1 MLGRANPLSPD
12 LTPGFALE
20 LADGTGLLCAKNR
33 PIGLLELKILE
44 LEVPN
49 LDSPF
54 DITGGPDAFK
64 TRRLNLQHLVV
75 GLPARVLND
84 VVQVAADPETP
95 RGFRQLSVSIE
106 SGHLS
111 FGGQFACNGVVTPV
125 SFQAA
130 PFVQDQDSVAL
141 VFYNIQVH
149 GFLPLPAPVLPQYLA
164 EGLPLKLFTSQQPGL
179 WQCRPSEQFLRFV
192 MPRTGWKVPDT
203 QDAALVAVE
212 TGSDQIVLIAGRD
225 VEPATRKIMAREPS
239 SSAVYEA
246 EQIALWR
253 DTEALMGQGDYN
265 AAYQA
270 YLEQWTKG
278 EGGRFVEDRL
288 LLLGAAGIGHAQNAI
303 DLASEIL
310 EREPKHIG
318 ACLTLAALS
327 EQAEEWGDAEK
338 YLTRVSEL
346 CAKTSDRHGQVGSQ
360 LAAARVAEKVDP
372 IDAQANYE
380 ATINKDRSNVLAHL
394 GLFRLHVR
402 QEQWAQARQVG
413 MRLTRLDLDPNQRAD
428 ILCEL
433 GAICRDGLQDYKQA
447 RLSYERALRTIPDY
461 QPALLGLAETFAAR
475 GEPARAAV
483 YLGRLAEEATRENRK
498 EDVAKLYL
506 RIGRLWEEQLH
517 DSRTACEYYRRILKV
532 YPEHR
537 PVRFRLAELSLADGD
552 LEQARLYFEDIL
564 TLTEVIGD
572 ESERIDAIRANMEL
586 AKIAQELDGREQ
598 EAIDCYERIL
608 ILSPDHQVT
617 LEAIGPLLWRAHRW
631 KRLVEVQKALLE
643 ASDDSSVRQRLHFDC
658 AKILYDRLN
667 EVRGARR
674 HLEAILDDEPTH
686 ADALD
691 LLSSILQMQQDTQA
705 LQERLTQAAQVEE
718 QPSRQSELY
727 AQLYDLLVD
736 LGGEPSQKIDTL
748 CGLLDADPSQV
759 EYADALLDLSQ
770 DAQDPEGIL
779 DALNRRI
786 EAGAE
791 PDQLATWH
799 IEVARI
805 AKDNGDRP
813 GALVHLKDATQ
824 LAPLRSDAWGLM
836 AVLHENS
843 GDYREAILTHSK
855 ALEHFGSEQDEA
867 QRIHG
872 ELARLSRHIGDD
884 ESETLHLG
892 HIVDFGEYTDADC
905 LRLTELLAGLGRHAE
920 LGNRLESWALRGQL
934 LDAESLYMR
943 AARIWETTGEM
954 QRSVEIYERLV
965 RQRGYSAYPAAMAL
979 EVLANQAGD
988 LEEVEKSLL
997 MQLEVAP
1004 PADIPQV
1011 YERLARL
1018 RIAHHSREVA
1028 IQTCEELLEYNPF
1041 SALAYDYLGSDAD
1054 GSKDYLKALDY
1065 GLKYLTNHRQ
1075 PRSTAPDV
1083 LNQRYERIISLASE
1097 LRPPALEDL
1106 TAAYARDFPGQSI
1119 PMVASLS
1126 QSLREEGEFQQLVDL
1141 RLMQHEVGAY
1151 FATTPL
1157 SFELAQLYVQ
1167 ELGDGQEALIW
1178 FKRCNE
1184 ELHDTDFGRRSRDA
1198 IVQILEDDKQYESL
1212 AEACWDFARH
1222 GEDVEETLRWGIQSA
1237 TIFYEKLS
1245 RHEKSS
1251 EVIWH
1256 LLEMGD
1262 AGEHEGELLEL
1273 LRKLSENRGL
1283 VTLLRSSL
1291 DKSWDVE
1298 DGRFK
1303 ELVDLLAYEMQEPQ
1317 EAIVLT
1323 ERAVETFTYL
1333 DIPHRTLTTLFSD
1346 HEDYGDP
1353 AQTLLNW
1360 ANAREGETRLE
1371 ILLERFTLLEKRGEQ
1386 VAATQTLEL
1395 AADCAPDPAPLLEKL
1410 ISRAWEVEAHD
1421 KALEWMQA
1429 LYRELDGEEE
1439 RESCLS
1445 RMVDIALDHC
1455 AAPAVAEEAY
1465 AQSGDKLPIAEKLV
1479 QYYCDIEDYNNALKW
1494 QRTYAD
1500 GQPQGQSR
1508 YDAFVKVGEIALVHA
1523 GRPRVAEQAL
1533 GELRDNAEL
1542 ADQLIQ
1548 YYVDTGDVT
1557 RAMRWLQSV
1566 VEALPDHSGTAHRL
1580 EQWTVLALDEQ
1591 SDVAAAERAVEHASN
1606 KAPLLELLLNY
1617 HLKVA
1622 DFPAALSVLERL
1634 ALATQDETQRQVHL
1648 YRMVDLAIK
1657 KADAPESVERAI
1669 ELSHSPSEL
1678 IEKYVSYLLAR
1689 GEYQSCVNWL
1699 MRLHAVA
1706 QTPELGEA
1714 YVDRMLNIALDH
1726 AEDIE
1731 LADEAVSVSV
1741 HTFDASERVI
1751 HFLLA
1756 KERFDE
1762 ALVRL
1767 ERLASVADS
1776 GSSRD
1781 ACLMRMVELGLGQ
1794 ANNRIAAER
1803 TFDLA
1808 SDPRPIIQ
1816 AFLEHDEA
1824 AADYIACVGH
1834 LSRLFA
1840 VTSDEDER
1848 EAILAQ
1854 QLDFGLVHLA
1864 ETAIAE
1870 KAIQLSARKAPLV
1883 GELVDFLLAKARYD
1897 EALAW
1902 LEKLAALLDDGVEKE
1917 SVLRRLVDLA
1927 LHGADDESAAE
1938 RAIALS
1944 SQPNDLVEV
1953 LVERLLDQE
1962 RFLGAIK
1969 WLEFLAQES
1978 DDEEL
1983 RESYL
1988 ARMLEA
1994 SLGLAGDLASAERVI
2009 ALSNSPTPL
2018 VEELILYLEETDNPR
2033 AQVTWLE
2040 YLGQRAELDGA
2051 KQNYAERLFKMCLE
2065 LEDTKGAERAITLA
2079 PNARSLIEALVDWH
2093 SKRGEISQAARWQEE
2108 LVEQDTDQE
2117 RRGFDTHRL
2126 LDLLLDGL
2134 SDAVAAERIIE
2145 LSPEPAAFIERLVVF
2160 HQSRGEYAAALRWL
2174 ERLVESVADEV
2185 SKTAY
2190 RHRYIDLA
2198 LGEAARPQDAE
2209 RCVLA
2214 SNLDPSLTE
2223 KLIAWYLDRGESGPA
2238 LRWTEQLALAAREA
2252 SNNPWIRRMFDLAIG
2267 EADDMPAAQ
2276 RAIGLSQNP
2285 VGLIERL
2292 VEHLMENFEFAEAL
2306 RWYEELAQNVSR
2318 GHVRDGYLAQMQ
2330 SVALSR
2336 LDDVHAAE
2344 RAIELADDKLPLVS
2358 AQIEYLRNKEQRDA
2372 ALEWMLELAKLTE
2385 EAAPRR
2391 PLLVDVVDYALEQPS
2406 RFKLVEEAIDLTDRP
2421 APLVQS
2427 YIDALAVAQDHE
2439 AVLDWLLRLADL
2451 SSLQQEREVC
2461 FGRAMRVA
2469 LFDLDRPDLA
2479 HDLIERSQEP
2489 TPLIEELV
2497 NWYMERGDYQQ
2508 AVAWTWKLIDA
2519 AVDTAER
2526 DALRRRVAELSLGLA
2541 DDSPQAIRALAQLE
2555 SPEKSELGEL
2565 AELYLE
2571 AGDYEHLYDILPD
2584 LNGVDPELL
2593 LKAARY
2599 HLIQGELDRARFYM
2613 QGALDRGADDAPI
2626 WAMAR
2631 GPFRGAERGLS
2642 LGQWM
2647 LEYAQSISGD
2657 APHRLRLDAFRQMLD
2672 SGAGGDTLGDPVWVA
2687 EQFNVAQLDDIGEAR
2702 LVYEAATS
2710 IDNKPWLYKAARA
2723 LEELLDPSDALYM
2736 DVLRTRIAE
2745 EEGHYD
2751 YPAVSKLAR
2760 KLLALGD
2767 DSAQA
2772 LLEKSLSEGGE
2783 SAELLTILHT
2793 RLAQNDGE
2801 PKVLLTRIARI
2812 YEKSERWREVC
2823 DTLDEF
2829 EVQDRDEHWANLAW
2843 PAGEKNHRPDLQ
2855 AAAAALKT
2863 DFVNAPSE
2871 QAHWCRAEASI
2882 RWWQLDERE
2891 VAEDLLR
2898 QAQLMAPKLAE
2909 DWLDASRMSEPKE
2922 AVCRLSEGLVSFPDE
2937 SGFELLVALA
2947 EIYWSAQR
2955 GEEAIEVLSNAARR
2969 VSTDGER
2976 LVDVAK
2982 LANSYAATDL
2992 EVKVLE
2998 QAYRTDAQYFDELD
3012 KSLTEARRFEKLV
3025 NVLTT
3030 RAQVLD
3036 LKGEKEQARDML
3048 ERAAKIA
3055 RNQLDDGELGLE
3067 LLEKAAA
3074 YTEEVSQLEKAF
3086 ELAFEREDWVAQE
3099 RIINKILDGAIEPE
3113 KSISYLRH
3121 LIRIQESQG
3130 LFEETAQTLTRLT
3143 ELGEAS
3149 DEEQLRLAS
3158 LISEIDPLRSATMLE
3173 ALADTRSGIDAG
3185 RLYFEACYGYCAA
3198 DEKFEAAR
3206 VIEQAIDSGFRK
3218 REVFEQGLTLLEG
3231 VPRADALAAYL
3242 EMGGSPTWDLHQNQ
3256 SHRLELANLRLDYDR
3271 GREALAAAEA
3281 GLNFGESRDL
3291 VQARERAL
3299 IQIGDRSVLA
3309 QWYLDEAKKK
3319 DCVWDP
3325 PDMVDRLKVASKHYR
3340 ETGDQETENLAL
3352 SYLYERGDHDAEYVD
3367 RALILA
3373 RLKNDYETYTQRIPQ
3388 RLSVVRDGAEADQL
3402 TIFFARQLAEDFDA
3416 AEAGLDLVRSR
3427 LKVHPNILLA
3437 DCLDEIYQILG
3448 RPEEAIDI
3456 YRYLLELQP
3465 TNKSLL
3471 VECLDRSLRFGRY
3484 DDAVDLLMMR
3494 AQHFEKGETAYK
3506 TAARAAVL
3514 AGEHVFNYP
3523 RDVDCLELCLDLKPG
3538 RLPEAATLARRYY
3551 SLERY
3556 VEAQALLTNGRIPL
3570 GEQLAVALEL
3580 LDIYAEHDA
3589 QESVQAIQNWIVSH
3603 HPDSSASRQ
3612 IRLDLARVAGDPT
3625 RLVQEIET
3633 ALLSAGE
3640 LDKEDVLELH
3650 REAARIWASEHNPEK
3665 ALAMLLPLLEEE
3677 DVRVSDLYDAGALAS
3692 YAGREDDRKAIVE
3705 EVAKRVDDF
3714 TALAMRYEGQARS
3727 FGHAMLGEAFSE
3739 QGRETEALESHRE
3752 ALRSATDHLPVV
3764 SVDALNEAFLEEEN
3778 YRGLIALKEL
3788 QYDFVEDDFAKS
3800 ALGLEVAKLYADELA
3815 ELELA
3820 ETTFKSCLEWD
3831 ENNAGAMAGLGDL
3844 YFTQGRFE
3852 ESAEFL
3858 ESYLRSG
3865 AGVSTE
3871 DRTRFVVALRNIGQ
3885 FDRALDASVEILEHD
3900 ESNRDAREIRVEILE
3915 ARGDNVLLEEE
3926 LQAYE
3931 ALLDDS
3937 ADNRPKFRVQSRL
3950 GQLAL
3955 ENDDL
3960 ATSREWFEKASALND
3975 QDSEIVG
3982 ALRGIAEREERWEDA
3997 AALGE
4002 KELERADSGA
4012 QRTEHLEHL
4021 QFIYRDKLENAEA
4034 SDSALRKAADLSPND
4049 VGLQNRLLEYY
4060 RDDQDWENY
4069 LATAVNLMDA
4079 ADPDELGTAFFTEV
4093 AQVYQD
4099 QRGDLESARLF
4110 YTKAMEYDPTNLE
4123 VKDKGRELARDT
4135 GDFRAFAEIE
4145 SDLIPAVEN
4154 LEERICRAYELAYTL
4169 REKVGD
4175 GAASKSWLE
4184 RAHEMV
4190 RDDRELA
4197 RDIAE
4202 KYTLEKNTYPIARDV
4217 YRGILKTMARDPE
4230 VTRILARL
4238 SGQIGDVDRA
4248 YGYYSTLSAIVP
4260 SDDEARGYIVP
4271 CRRARPKVASRALKD
4286 IERMKIAPPPA
4297 GSTLVAALMNP
4308 LARQAEA
4315 LQRGEMQLR
4324 GVTDRDRMEPTDKRA
4339 LILTQTLE
4347 TVGLS
4352 HRGIYLWRGGGFEC
4366 EMALD
4371 AGPAILLG
4379 STLAADAADGERIF
4393 LVARAAELY
4402 RKGHTLCS
4410 RLSAEGLQSIL
4421 GAMAMAVDNT
4431 LEPAGMRDE
4440 TRRAATQIGAS
4451 LLPEERQRLMTVARE
4466 YVEKAT
4472 LEDVETFQLS
4482 TLKAANRVAL
4492 TLSGD
4497 VEEAINALLRVSGR
4511 DSLFDDGRGALQH
4524 GSSEGRDLVDYAT
4537 SEEFFELRA
4546 ALGLTLPRR
4555 S

>member
-1 MLGRANPLSPD
+1 
-12 LTPGFALE
+12 
-20 LADGTGLLCAKNR
+20 
-33 PIGLLELKILE
+33 
-44 LEVPN
+44 
-49 LDSPF
+49 
-54 DITGGPDAFK
+54 
-64 TRRLNLQHLVV
+64 
-75 GLPARVLND
+75 
-84 VVQVAADPETP
+84 
-95 RGFRQLSVSIE
+95 
-106 SGHLS
+106 
-111 FGGQFACNGVVTPV
+111 
-125 SFQAA
+125 
-130 PFVQDQDSVAL
+130 
-141 VFYNIQVH
+141 H
-149 GFLPLPAPVLPQYLA
+149 GYLPLPAPVLPQYLA
-164 EGLPLKLFTSQQPGL
+164 EGLPIKLFTSQQPGL
-179 WQCRPSEQFLRFV
+179 WECRPSEQFLRFV

-225 VEPATRKIMAREPS
+225 VEPATRKIIAREPS
-239 SSAVYEA
+239 SAAVYEA

-253 DTEALMGQGDYN
+253 DTETLMGQGDYN
-265 AAYQA
+265 AAYES
-270 YLEQWTKG
+270 YLEQWTRG

-288 LLLGAAGIGHAQNAI
+288 LVLGAAGIGHAQNAI
-303 DLASEIL
+303 DLAGEIL
-310 EREPKHIG
+310 EREPEHIG

-327 EQAEEWGDAEK
+327 EHSQEWADAEK
-338 YLTRVSEL
+338 YLTRASEL
-346 CAKTSDRHGQVGSQ
+346 SAQASDKHGQVGSQ

-372 IDAQANYE
+372 ADAQANYE
-380 ATINKDRSNVLAHL
+380 ATINKDRSNVLAHQ

-402 QEQWAQARQVG
+402 QEQWSQARQVG
-413 MRLTRLDLDPNQRAD
+413 MRLTRLELEPTQRAD

-447 RLSYERALRTIPDY
+447 RLSYERALRTLADY

-506 RIGRLWEEQLH
+506 RIGRLWEEQLN
-517 DSRTACEYYRRILKV
+517 DSRTASEYYRRILKV
-532 YPEHR
+532 LPEHR
-537 PVRFRLAELSLADGD
+537 PVRFRLAELAQAQGD

-572 ESERIDAIRANMEL
+572 ESERVDAIRANTEL

-608 ILSPDHQVT
+608 TLSPGHQQT
-617 LEAIGPLLWRAHRW
+617 LEAIGPLLWRANRW
-631 KRLVEVQKALLE
+631 KRLVEVQKSLLE
-643 ASDDSSVRQRLHFDC
+643 ASDDDSVRQRLHFDC
-658 AKILYDRLN
+658 AKILHDRLN
-667 EVRGARR
+667 EVRSARR
-674 HLEAILDDEPTH
+674 HLEAILDDAPTH

-705 LQERLTQAAQVEE
+705 LQQRLSQAADAEE
-718 QPSRQSELY
+718 ETSRQAELY

-736 LGGEPSQKIDTL
+736 LGGEPSQKIETL
-748 CGLLDADPSQV
+748 SSLLDADPSNI

-770 DAQDPEGIL
+770 EPQPAPVML
-779 DALNRRI
+779 DALNRRMMAGGEPAELAAWHF
-786 EAGAE
+786 EA
-791 PDQLATWH
+791 
-799 IEVARI
+799 ARI
-805 AKDNGDRP
+805 SKDFGDRSV
-813 GALVHLKDATQ
+813 ALVHLKDATQ
-824 LAPLRSDAWGLM
+824 LDPTRSDAWSLL
-836 AVLHENS
+836 AVLQENN
-843 GDYREAILTHSK
+843 GDYREAILTLSK
-855 ALEHFGSEQDEA
+855 ALEHFGAEHEDTQH
-867 QRIHG
+867 IHA
-872 ELARLSRHIGDD
+872 ELARLSRHVGDD

-892 HIVDFGEYTDADC
+892 HIVDFGEYTDSDC
-905 LRLTELLAGLGRHAE
+905 LRLTELLAKLGRHAE

-943 AARIWETTGEM
+943 AARIWETTGEV

-979 EVLANQAGD
+979 EVLANQASD
-988 LEEVEKSLL
+988 LEELEKSLL

-1004 PADIPQV
+1004 PADIPQI

-1018 RIAHHSREVA
+1018 RITHHSREVA
-1028 IQTCEELLEYNPF
+1028 IQTCEELLEHNPF

-1054 GSKDYLKALDY
+1054 RSQDYLKALDY

-1075 PRSTAPDV
+1075 PRSIAPD
-1083 LNQRYERIISLASE
+1083 LLTERYERIISLASE
-1097 LRPPALEDL
+1097 LRPPALEEL
-1106 TAAYARDFPGQSI
+1106 TAAYARDFPGQSM
-1119 PMVASLS
+1119 PMVASLG
-1126 QSLREEGEFQQLVDL
+1126 QSLRDAGEFQELVDL
-1141 RLMQHEVGAY
+1141 RLLQDEVGAY

-1157 SFELAQLYVQ
+1157 SFELAQLYAQ
-1167 ELGDGQEALIW
+1167 DLGDGKEALAW
-1178 FKRCNE
+1178 YKRCNE
-1184 ELHDTDFGRRSRDA
+1184 QLHDTEFGRQSRDA
-1198 IVQILEDDKQYESL
+1198 IVGILRDDKQYELL

-1237 TIFYEKLS
+1237 TIFYEKLA
-1245 RHEKSS
+1245 RHEKAS

-1262 AGEHEGELLEL
+1262 AGEHEGELLAL

-1283 VTLLRSSL
+1283 VTLLRTSL

-1303 ELVDLLAYEMQEPQ
+1303 ELVDLLARDMAEPQ
-1317 EAIVLT
+1317 EAIVLA

-1333 DIPHRTLTTLFSD
+1333 DIPHRTLTTLFSEFSD
-1346 HEDYGDP
+1346 FGDP

-1360 ANAREGETRLE
+1360 ANARDGETRLE
-1371 ILLERFTLLEKRGEQ
+1371 ILLERFALLEKRGDQE
-1386 VAATQTLEL
+1386 VATETLKL
-1395 AADCAPDPAPLLEKL
+1395 AAECAPDPAPLFEKL
-1410 ISRAWEVEAHD
+1410 ISRAWEVED
-1421 KALEWMQA
+1421 YDQA
-1429 LYRELDGEEE
+1429 LAWIERLYTELESDDE
-1439 RESCLS
+1439 RESCLT

-1455 AAPAVAEEAY
+1455 AAPGVAEDAY
-1465 AQSGDKLPIAEKLV
+1465 TKSVDKLAIAEKLV

-1494 QRTYAD
+1494 QRSLAD
-1500 GQPQGQSR
+1500 DLPQGQKR
-1508 YDAFVKVGEIALVHA
+1508 YDAFVKVGEMALVHT

-1566 VEALPDHSGTAHRL
+1566 VEALPEDSGTAHRL

-1591 SDVAAAERAVEHASN
+1591 SDVGAAERAIEHASN
-1606 KAPLLELLLNY
+1606 KGPLFELLLNY

-1622 DFPAALSVLERL
+1622 DFPAALLVLERL
-1634 ALATQDETQRQVHL
+1634 VLATHDETQRQVHL

-1657 KADAPESVERAI
+1657 KADAPGSVERAI
-1669 ELSHSPSEL
+1669 ELSHEPSEL
-1678 IEKYVSYLLAR
+1678 IEKYISYLLAR

-1699 MRLHAVA
+1699 LRLHALA
-1706 QTPELGEA
+1706 PTPELGESF
-1714 YVDRMLNIALDH
+1714 VERMLNIALDH
-1726 AEDIE
+1726 AEDVE
-1731 LADEAVSVSV
+1731 LADEAVSVSI
-1741 HTFDASERVI
+1741 HTFEASERVV

-1756 KERFDE
+1756 NGRFDE

-1776 GSSRD
+1776 GAARD
-1781 ACLMRMVELGLGQ
+1781 ACLMRMVELGLGE

-1808 SDPRPIIQ
+1808 SDSRPIIH
-1816 AFLEHDEA
+1816 AFLEYDEA

-1834 LSRLFA
+1834 LSRLLA
-1840 VTSDEDER
+1840 VTTDEDER
-1848 EAILAQ
+1848 EVILSQ

-1864 ETAIAE
+1864 EPAIAE
-1870 KAIQLSARKAPLV
+1870 KAIQLSNRKAPLV
-1883 GELVDFLLAKARYD
+1883 AELVDFLLAKGRYG
-1897 EALAW
+1897 EGLAW
-1902 LEKLAALLDDGVEKE
+1902 LEKLAGILEPGAERE

-1944 SQPNDLVEV
+1944 TEPSDLVEA
-1953 LVERLLDQE
+1953 LIERLLDQE

-1978 DDEEL
+1978 QEEEI

-2009 ALSNSPTPL
+2009 AFSNSPTPL
-2018 VEELILYLEETDNPR
+2018 VEELILYLEETDNPS

-2040 YLGQRAELDGA
+2040 YLGQGAELDGA
-2051 KQNYAERLFKMCLE
+2051 KQNYADRLFKLCLE
-2065 LEDTKGAERAITLA
+2065 LEDTKGAERAIALA
-2079 PNARSLIEALVDWH
+2079 PNSRPLIEALVDWH
-2093 SKRGEISQAARWQEE
+2093 SKRGEISQAARWQEA
-2108 LVEQDTDQE
+2108 LVQQDTDQE

-2134 SDAVAAERIIE
+2134 ADAVAAERIIE
-2145 LSPEPAAFIERLVVF
+2145 LSPEPAAFIERLVFF

-2174 ERLVESVADEV
+2174 ERLVESVNDEV

-2223 KLIAWYLDRGESGPA
+2223 KLVAWYLERGEFGSA

-2267 EADDMPAAQ
+2267 DADDMPAAQ
-2276 RAIGLSQNP
+2276 RAIGQSQNP
-2285 VGLIERL
+2285 VALIERL
-2292 VEHLMENFEFAEAL
+2292 VEHLMDNFEFAEAL
-2306 RWYEELAQNVSR
+2306 RWYEELAQNVPR
-2318 GHVRDGYLAQMQ
+2318 GHVRDGYIAQMQ
-2330 SVALSR
+2330 GVALDR

-2344 RAIELADDKLPLVS
+2344 RAIELADEKLPLVGT
-2358 AQIEYLRNKEQRDA
+2358 QIDYLRAKEQRDS
-2372 ALEWMLELAKLTE
+2372 ALEWMLEQAKLTE
-2385 EAAPRR
+2385 DKAPRR
-2391 PLLVDVVDYALEQPS
+2391 PLLADVVEYALAEPV
-2406 RFKLVEEAIDLTDRP
+2406 RFACVERAIDLTDRP

-2427 YIDALAVAQDHE
+2427 YIDALAAAQDNE

-2451 SSLQQEREVC
+2451 SSLQEEREVC
-2461 FGRAMRVA
+2461 FGRAMRVS
-2469 LFDLDRPDLA
+2469 LYDLERPELA
-2479 HDLIERSQEP
+2479 QDLIARSQEP

-2508 AVAWTWKLIDA
+2508 AVSWTWKLIDA
-2519 AVDTAER
+2519 AVDTSER

-2541 DDSPQAIRALAQLE
+2541 DDSQQAIKALSQIEA
-2555 SPEKSELGEL
+2555 PEKSELGEL

-2571 AGDYEHLYDILPD
+2571 AGDYEHLYDILPG

-2593 LKAARY
+2593 LKAARH

-2613 QGALDRGADDAPI
+2613 QGALDRGADDTPI

-2631 GPFRGAERGLS
+2631 GPFRDADRGLS

-2647 LEYAQSISGD
+2647 LEYAGSVSPD

-2672 SGAGGDTLGDPVWVA
+2672 SGVGGDTFGDSIWVA
-2687 EQFNVAQLDDIGEAR
+2687 EQFNVADLSDLGDAR

-2710 IDNKPWLYKAARA
+2710 IDNKPWVYQAARA

-2736 DVLRTRIAE
+2736 DVLQTRIE
-2745 EEGHYD
+2745 EEEAQYD

-2760 KLLALGD
+2760 KMLALGD
-2767 DSAQA
+2767 DSAQS

-2793 RLAQNDGE
+2793 RLAKNDGE

-2812 YEKSERWREVC
+2812 YEKSERWRDVC

-2829 EVQDRDEHWANLAW
+2829 SVEDRDEHWANLAW
-2843 PAGEKNHRPDLQ
+2843 PAGEQTRRADLQ
-2855 AAAAALKT
+2855 AAAAALKSEL
-2863 DFVNAPSE
+2863 VRAPSE
-2871 QAHWCRAEASI
+2871 QAHWCRAEASV

-2898 QAQLMAPKLAE
+2898 QAQLIAPRVVE
-2909 DWLDASRMSEPKE
+2909 DWLDASRMSEAKE

-2937 SGFELLVALA
+2937 SGFDLLIALA

-2955 GEEAIEVLSNAARR
+2955 GEEAIEVLADAARR
-2969 VSTDGER
+2969 VSVDGQR
-2976 LVDVAK
+2976 LLSVAK
-2982 LANSYAATDL
+2982 LAQNYSSADL
-2992 EVKVLE
+2992 EIQALE
-2998 QAYRTDAQYFDELD
+2998 QAYRTDPRYFDDLD
-3012 KSLTEARRFEKLV
+3012 IALTRTKRFEKLV
-3025 NVLTT
+3025 NLLVT

-3036 LKGEKEQARDML
+3036 LQGNKEDARKML
-3048 ERAAKIA
+3048 ERAAELA
-3055 RNQLDDGELGLE
+3055 RQQLDDGHLALE
-3067 LLEKAAA
+3067 LLEKAAEHS
-3074 YTEEVSQLEKAF
+3074 EEVSQLENAF

-3099 RIINKILDGAIEPE
+3099 RIINKILDSESDPQ
-3113 KSISYLRH
+3113 KSVSYLRH

-3130 LFEETAQTLTRLT
+3130 LFEETAETLSKLAD
-3143 ELGEAS
+3143 LGEAS
-3149 DEEQLRLAS
+3149 DEELLRLAS
-3158 LISEIDPLRSATMLE
+3158 LISEIDPLRSAKMLE
-3173 ALADTRSGIDAG
+3173 ALAETRTGVDAG

-3198 DEKFEAAR
+3198 DEKLDAAR
-3206 VIEQAIDSGFRK
+3206 VIELAIDAGFRK
-3218 REVFEQGLTLLEG
+3218 REVFEQGLTLLDG
-3231 VPRADALAAYL
+3231 APRADALAAYL
-3242 EMGGSPTWDLHQNQ
+3242 EMGGSPSWDLHQNQ
-3256 SHRLELANLRLDYDR
+3256 AHRLELANLRLDYDR

-3309 QWYLDEAKKK
+3309 KWYLDEAKKK
-3319 DCVWDP
+3319 DSVWDP
-3325 PDMVDRLKVASKHYR
+3325 VDMVERLKVASKYYR
-3340 ETGDQETENLAL
+3340 EIEDLDTENLAL
-3352 SYLYERGDHDAEYVD
+3352 NHLYDRGDRDAEYVD
-3367 RALILA
+3367 RSLIIA
-3373 RLKNDYETYTQRIPQ
+3373 RLKKDYETYTQRIPQ

-3402 TIFFARQLAEDFDA
+3402 TIFFAQQLAEDFDA

-3448 RPEEAIDI
+3448 RPEEALDI

-3471 VECLDRSLRFGRY
+3471 VECLDRSLRLDRFE
-3484 DDAVDLLMMR
+3484 DAVDLLMMR

-3506 TAARAAVL
+3506 TSARAAVL
-3514 AGEHVFNYP
+3514 AREHIPQYP
-3523 RDVDCLELCLDLKPG
+3523 RDVDCLELCLEIKPG
-3538 RLPEAATLARRYY
+3538 RLPEATTLARRYC
-3551 SLERY
+3551 SLERFI
-3556 VEAQALLTNGRIPL
+3556 EAQGLLTNERIPV

-3580 LDIYAEHDA
+3580 LGIYAEHDA
-3589 QESVQAIQNWIVSH
+3589 DESVQAIQSWVVLH

-3612 IRLDLARVAGDPT
+3612 IRLELARAAGDPT

-3640 LDKEDVLELH
+3640 YDKEDVLELH
-3650 REAARIWASEHNPEK
+3650 REAARIWASEYNPEK
-3665 ALAMLLPLLEEE
+3665 ALAMLLPLLNEE
-3677 DVRVSDLYDAGALAS
+3677 DVLVSDLYDAGALAS
-3692 YAGREDDRKAIVE
+3692 YAGREEDRKLIVE
-3705 EVAKRVDDF
+3705 EVAKRIDDF
-3714 TALAMRYEGQARS
+3714 TALALRYEGQARS
-3727 FGHAMLGEAFSE
+3727 FGHAMLGEAFAG
-3739 QGRETEALESHRE
+3739 QGRNSESLDSHRE
-3752 ALRSATDHLPVV
+3752 ALRAATDHLPVV
-3764 SVDALNEAFLEEEN
+3764 SVEALNASFLEEEN
-3778 YRGLIALKEL
+3778 HRGLIALKEL
-3788 QYDFVEDDFAKS
+3788 QYDFVEDGAEKVQ
-3800 ALGLEVAKLYADELA
+3800 LGLDVAKLYRDELGELDRA
-3815 ELELA
+3815 EK
-3820 ETTFKSCLEWD
+3820 TFENCLEWD
-3831 ENNAGAMAGLGDL
+3831 ENSAGAMAGLGDL

-3852 ESAEFL
+3852 ESARYL

-3865 AGVSTE
+3865 AEISTE

-3900 ESNRDAREIRVEILE
+3900 STNRDAREVRVEILE
-3915 ARGDNVLLEEE
+3915 ARGDTPLLEQE
-3926 LQAYE
+3926 LKAYE
-3931 ALLDDS
+3931 LLLDDG
-3937 ADNRPKFRVQSRL
+3937 ADNRLKFRVQSRL

-3960 ATSREWFEKASALND
+3960 AGSREWFEKASALND
-3975 QDSEIVG
+3975 KDSEIVG

-4021 QFIYRDKLENAEA
+4021 QFIYRDKLEDAEA

-4060 RDDQDWENY
+4060 RDDEDWENY
-4069 LATAVNLMDA
+4069 LATAVNLMNA
-4079 ADPDELGTAFFTEV
+4079 ADPDELGTAFFTQV

-4175 GAASKSWLE
+4175 GAASKQWLE
-4184 RAHEMV
+4184 RAHDMV

-4271 CRRARPKVASRALKD
+4271 CRRARPKVAARSLKD
-4286 IERMKIAPPPA
+4286 IERMQIAPPPA

-4421 GAMAMAVDNT
+4421 GAMAMAVDDT
-4431 LEPAGMRDE
+4431 LEPPGMRDE
-4440 TRRAATQIGAS
+4440 TRRAAAQIGAA
-4451 LLPEERQRLMTVARE
+4451 LLPEERQRLMTVARD

-4537 SEEFFELRA
+4537 SEEFFELRE

-4555 S
+4555 G